1 MAGSAPG
8 GGRFS
13 KEGVKE
19 MIKEIVQGEAG
30 KLTDEKIVAALAEK
44 GVRIARRTIA
54 KYRKELDIMSSH
66 HR

>member
-1 MAGSAPG
+1 
-8 GGRFS
+8 
-13 KEGVKE
+13 
-19 MIKEIVQGEAG
+19 MIKEIIEEEGG
-30 KLTDEKIVAALAEK
+30 KKRLTDQKIGEILVAK